1 MNPTDHIA
9 ARPPGEYAIV
19 ELLGHMTLVGRI
31 AEAERFGAKMMVIE
45 PIFRGELLP
54 PVFQGGASIYRITP
68 CTAEVAFARGAT
80 AEYQL
85 PTPIRATLPAAL
97 LAASADEFRAAESDV
112 RDWPEGDEDDAP

>member
-1 MNPTDHIA
+1 MPDETHA
-9 ARPPGEYAIV
+9 AHPPGEYAIV

-45 PIFRGELLP
+45 PIFRGALLP
-54 PVFQGGASIYRITP
+54 PVFQGGTSIYRITP

-97 LAASADEFRAAESDV
+97 LAAAADDFRVAEADAC
-112 RDWPEGDEDDAP
+112 EEADDATE